1 MTKKYVCQ
9 YAIVRFLPYLET
21 GEFANVG
28 VVMACPATGY
38 FDFKLLNR
46 VRRITAF
53 FEELDTGIYRRARG
67 DFQQELL
74 RIHNLLGPNKG
85 QVQTPEFVHQLFAE
99 LTRPREAMMRFEGGR
114 VLMTDDPAQQLE
126 ELFGHYVER
135 NFATKAYQ
143 EQLLDKTVR
152 KVLVDAQLDKLFRAN
167 TIGNADSYHAKFPFV
182 HFDDGRAVKAIKPL
196 HLAQTD
202 PAAIFDHGWA
212 WLGKVQKLRA
222 LRVLPEG
229 VLFPVQGPTE
239 AKGERFEMFQDI
251 TEKLAAN
258 DVQVVATTEIEKIVA
273 FARN

>member
-1 MTKKYVCQ
+1 MKKFACQ
-9 YAIVRFLPYLET
+9 YAILRFLPYMET

-28 VVMACPATGY
+28 IVISCPATGY
-38 FDFKLLNR
+38 FNFKLLNR
-46 VRRITAF
+46 IRRITAF
-53 FEELDTGIYRRARG
+53 FEELDAVIYRRAKS
-67 DFQQELL
+67 DFQQELQ
-74 RIHNLLGPNKG
+74 RIHNWLDPNKG
-85 QVQTPEFVHQLFAE
+85 GIKTPEFVHQLFAE
-99 LTRPREAMMRFEGGR
+99 LTRPREAMMRFEGAR
-114 VLMTDDPAQQLE
+114 VLLTDDPAQQLD
-126 ELFGHYVER
+126 ELFGYYVER

-152 KVLVDAQLDKLFRAN
+152 KVLVDAQLNKKFQAN

-182 HFDDGRAVKAIKPL
+182 HFENGRAVKAIKPL

-222 LRVLPEG
+222 LRILPEN

-239 AKGERFEMFQDI
+239 AEGERFEMFQDI
-251 TEKLAAN
+251 TEQLAAN

>member
-1 MTKKYVCQ
+1 MKKYACQ

-28 VVMACPATGY
+28 IVMACPATGY

-46 VRRITAF
+46 IRRITAF
-53 FEELDTGIYRRARG
+53 FEELDAGIYRRAKS
-67 DFQQELL
+67 DFQQELQ
-74 RIHNLLGPNKG
+74 RIHNWLDPHKG
-85 QVQTPEFVHQLFAE
+85 EIQTPEFVRHFFAE
-99 LTRPREAMMRFEGGR
+99 LTRPREVMMRFEGVR
-114 VLMTDDPAQQLE
+114 VLMTDDPAQQLD
-126 ELFGHYVER
+126 ELFGYYVER

-152 KVLVDAQLDKLFRAN
+152 KVLVDAQLNKQFQAN

-182 HFDDGRAVKAIKPL
+182 HFEDGRAVKAIKPL

-222 LRVLPEG
+222 LRVLPAS

-239 AKGERFEMFQDI
+239 AEGERFDMFQDI